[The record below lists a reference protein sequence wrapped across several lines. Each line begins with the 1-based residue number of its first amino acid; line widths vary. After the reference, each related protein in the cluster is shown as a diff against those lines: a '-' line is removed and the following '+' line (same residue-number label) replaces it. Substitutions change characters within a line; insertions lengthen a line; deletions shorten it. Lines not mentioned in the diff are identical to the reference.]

1 MKISDMVKLATEN
14 TEIKAPLMI
23 KVKKLQVEIDGYS
36 QAEID
41 QSFKAADRLAVI
53 IKSGAK
59 IDRIVEAAKGTELSN
74 KVNQLRDFQITLSKN
89 LVRIDKKYAAILDH
103 DEMIS
108 PAGFDMDSGVYIR
121 PSFLMV
127 ADNLKSFPTD
137 MIGLKAIKL

>member
-1 MKISDMVKLATEN
+1 MRISDMVKLATEN

-23 KVKKLQVEIDGYS
+23 KVKKLQAEIDGYS

-41 QSFKAADRLAVI
+41 QSFKAADRLTVI

-59 IDRIVEAAKGTELSN
+59 IEKIIKASEGTELSN
-74 KVNQLRDFQITLSKN
+74 KVNQLNDFQITLSKN
-89 LVRIDKKYAAILDH
+89 LVRINKKYVAILDH

-127 ADNLKSFPTD
+127 SDNLKSFPTN